1 MYVNIYTYIYDIY
14 MLYIL
19 HIYALYIITYNM
31 SILNLIL
38 NICSLG
44 NIYIYIHKFTH
55 IDLYAYTDANIYSFP
70 FPADILQPKSTC
82 RLRPH
87 VEGWSL

>member
-1 MYVNIYTYIYDIY
+1 MFSGEY
-14 MLYIL
+14 
-19 HIYALYIITYNM
+19 
-31 SILNLIL
+31 
-38 NICSLG
+38 
-44 NIYIYIHKFTH
+44 IYIYIHRFTH

-70 FPADILQPKSTC
+70 FPADILQPQSMG

>member
-1 MYVNIYTYIYDIY
+1 

-19 HIYALYIITYNM
+19 HIYALHIIIYNM
-31 SILNLIL
+31 SILYLIL
-38 NICSLG
+38 NIIYVLWR
-44 NIYIYIHKFTH
+44 IYIYIHKFTH
-55 IDLYAYTDANIYSFP
+55 IDLSAYTDANAYSFP
-70 FPADILQPKSTC
+70 FPADILQPKSMG